1 MCKLNDQLLEGKT
14 ALVTGG
20 GGLLG
25 QVFCESLANSGAQV
39 IVADIDG
46 AAAEKVAHEVNKQY
60 PGKANSIQCDV
71 SDPKS
76 VGAMVKDIEATETQ
90 VDVLINNAA
99 TKTNNLDDFFEPF
112 ETFTL
117 KTWQE
122 VNSINLDG
130 MFLVAQA
137 IGNHMI
143 KNGTK
148 GSIVQI
154 SSIYGV
160 TAPDQRIYEGS
171 EFNGRPINTPAV
183 YSVSKAGVIALSTYL
198 AAYWGSKGIR
208 VNTISPGGMFSGQN
222 AQFVTRYS
230 DKVPMKRM
238 GDPKE
243 LEGAL
248 LLLASDAS
256 SYITGQNF
264 LIDGGLTIW

>member
-1 MCKLNDQLLEGKT
+1 MNDQLLEGKT

-39 IVADIDG
+39 IVADIDR
-46 AAAEKVAHEVNKQY
+46 AAAEKVAMAINAEHSGRAISV
-60 PGKANSIQCDV
+60 QCDV

-76 VGAMVKDIEATETQ
+76 VREMVENIEATRTFI
-90 VDVLINNAA
+90 DVLINNAA
-99 TKTNNLDDFFEPF
+99 TKTSSLKNFFEPF
-112 ETFTL
+112 ETYEL

-122 VNSINLDG
+122 VTAINIDG
-130 MFLVAQA
+130 
-137 IGNHMI
+137 
-143 KNGTK
+143 
-148 GSIVQI
+148 IVQI

-160 TAPDQRIYEGS
+160 NAPDQRIYEGS
-171 EFNGRPINTPAV
+171 EYNGRPINTPAV
-183 YSVSKAGVIALSTYL
+183 YSVSKAGVIALSAYL
-198 AAYWGSKGIR
+198 AAYWGGKGIR
-208 VNTISPGGMFSGQN
+208 VNTISPGGIFSGQN
-222 AQFVTRYS
+222 AQFVMRYS
-230 DKVPMKRM
+230 DKVPMNRM

>member
-1 MCKLNDQLLEGKT
+1 VCKLNDQLLEGKT

-46 AAAEKVAHEVNKQY
+46 AAAEKVAHAVNTKY
-60 PGKANSIQCDV
+60 PGKAISIQCDV

-76 VGAMVKDIEATETQ
+76 VGAMVKDIESTETQ

-143 KNGTK
+143 KNGTP

-160 TAPDQRIYEGS
+160 NAPDKRIYEGS
-171 EFNGRPINTPAV
+171 EYNGRPINTPAV
-183 YSVSKAGVIALSTYL
+183 YSVSKAGVIALSNYL
-198 AAYWGSKGIR
+198 AAYWGDKGLRI
-208 VNTISPGGMFSGQN
+208 NTISPGGVFSGQN
-222 AQFVTRYS
+222 TEFVDRYS
-230 DKVPMKRM
+230 ERVPMRRM
-238 GDPKE
+238 GSAEE
-243 LEGAL
+243 LTGAV
-248 LLLASDAS
+248 LLLASDKS
-256 SYITGQNF
+256 SYMTGQNIV
-264 LIDGGLTIW
+264 IDGGLSVW

>member
-39 IVADIDG
+39 IVADIDR
-46 AAAEKVAHEVNKQY
+46 AAAEKVAMAINAEHS
-60 PGKANSIQCDV
+60 GRAISIQCDV

-76 VGAMVKDIEATETQ
+76 VRGMVENIEATRTCI
-90 VDVLINNAA
+90 DVLINNAA
-99 TKTNNLDDFFEPF
+99 TKTSSLKNFFEPF
-112 ETFTL
+112 ETYEL

-122 VNSINLDG
+122 VTAINIDG

-143 KNGTK
+143 KAGTR

-160 TAPDQRIYEGS
+160 NAPDQRIYEGS
-171 EFNGRPINTPAV
+171 EYNGRPINTPAV
-183 YSVSKAGVIALSTYL
+183 YSVSKAGVIALSAYL
-198 AAYWGSKGIR
+198 AAYWGGKGIR

-222 AQFVTRYS
+222 AQFVMKYS
-230 DKVPMKRM
+230 DKVPMNRM